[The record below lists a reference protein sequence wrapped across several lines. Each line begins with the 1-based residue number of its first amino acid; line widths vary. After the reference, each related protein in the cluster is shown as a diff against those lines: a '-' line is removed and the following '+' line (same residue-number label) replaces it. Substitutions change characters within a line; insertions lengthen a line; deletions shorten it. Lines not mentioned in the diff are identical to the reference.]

1 MEPWKPSS
9 FGVSFVLALA
19 SLASRAEEHAQAG
32 VGAGRVTPP
41 PASSSRKASQA
52 RTKHAEKAAE
62 YRSTRERSPMPRS
75 RTGKRRRAASS
86 GSAKTSEPV

>member
-19 SLASRAEEHAQAG
+19 SLASRAEEHAPAR

-41 PASSSRKASQA
+41 S
-52 RTKHAEKAAE
+52 
-62 YRSTRERSPMPRS
+62 
-75 RTGKRRRAASS
+75 
-86 GSAKTSEPV
+86 